1 MESITGLPNAQRPRL
16 YRWALGTAIFSCA
29 SNAALYLLPYIV
41 PPPEPRGYAPYMFVY
56 NVTYVFPL
64 MGATAVGFLAAFFL
78 SMAYRSLTRNN
89 GDTSRKW
96 KLLALLLLLIPPGL
110 HILYV
115 VIILARIA
123 LR

>member
-1 MESITGLPNAQRPRL
+1 MTQTPEQRPRL
-16 YRWALGTAIFSCA
+16 YRWAIGAAIFSCA
-29 SNAALYLLPYIV
+29 CNILLYLLPYIV

-56 NVTYVFPL
+56 NFTYVFPL
-64 MGATAVGFLAAFFL
+64 MGAVVVSFFL
-78 SMAYRSLTRNN
+78 SLFSSLAYRSVTRNN
-89 GDTSRKW
+89 GDTNRRR

-115 VIILARIA
+115 IIILVRIA